1 MAKLCVCH
9 LWGRHLQMHWLTMI
23 DGERLARLGL
33 DSAASRMQS
42 PNPGLET
49 TIQQRPTE
57 LALLKLQQS
66 RTRTTR
72 TTNYKQLLSK
82 DQQHCCC
89 FFPHN
94 STNVVISIGSTIQLI
109 PSIAI
114 QPKFYFWGVS
124 LMEQF
129 KSKIS
134 KQFSV
139 FSCRLGGGDI
149 EMRRGGEWRHA
160 TRQSW
165 SWDTFQC
172 LVDTVYLIVHRT
184 LYSAF

>member
-1 MAKLCVCH
+1 
-9 LWGRHLQMHWLTMI
+9 MI

-82 DQQHCCC
+82 DQQHCC
-89 FFPHN
+89 FFHN
-94 STNVVISIGSTIQLI
+94 STNVVISIGQSRFHNSAHSKYRNSTEILLLRGQ
-109 PSIAI
+109 PDGAI
-114 QPKFYFWGVS
+114 QIQDFQAIFSFFMQTGGRRHRDEARWRVTTCNAPILVVGHLPVS
-124 LMEQF
+124 
-129 KSKIS
+129 S
-134 KQFSV
+134 
-139 FSCRLGGGDI
+139 
-149 EMRRGGEWRHA
+149 RH
-160 TRQSW
+160 
-165 SWDTFQC
+165 C
-172 LVDTVYLIVHRT
+172 LP
-184 LYSAF
+184 YSA